1 MAVAA
6 STIIKAL
13 GTSAAA
19 LIKWSS
25 LASDANN
32 TYFSIGTLDA
42 SKMIILVLHTNSTDV
57 GTTAG
62 YFYLG
67 SSASACTGS
76 SYARLYSGSRLNRLQ
91 LKVEPPTTD
100 LKEGFTISSAGAHC
114 AISVFGPFETAR
126 FKTSQGYI
134 KMSKRRATSDA
145 GRVKVAAI
153 LLP

>member
-1 MAVAA
+1 MGVAA
-6 STIIKAL
+6 STIISAL

-25 LASDANN
+25 LASAANN
-32 TYFSIGTLDA
+32 VYFDIGNKDM
-42 SKMIILVLHTNSTDV
+42 SKMIILVAHTNSTDV

-67 SSASACTGS
+67 TSASAATGS
-76 SYARLYSGSRLNRLQ
+76 SYAKLYSGSKANRLL

-100 LKEGFTISSAGAHC
+100 LKEGLTISSAGAHI
-114 AISVFGPFETAR
+114 AISVFGPFESAR
-126 FKTSQGYI
+126 FKTSQGYV
-134 KMSKRRATSDA
+134 KMSKKKGSSDA

-153 LLP
+153 LIP